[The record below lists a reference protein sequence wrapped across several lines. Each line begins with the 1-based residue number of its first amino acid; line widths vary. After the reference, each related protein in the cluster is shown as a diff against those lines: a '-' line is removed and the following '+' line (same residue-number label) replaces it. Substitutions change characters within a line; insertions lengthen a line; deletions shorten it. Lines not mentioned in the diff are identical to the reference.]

1 MLFRRNI
8 YKSQGYERLLKIE
21 NFKQKKSH
29 IAILIS
35 VKVDFQMKSIASNKG
50 NITRIKAKFKLCV
63 QNSVTSAMS
72 HPLQLHGL

>member
-1 MLFRRNI
+1 MTFKKHSYMLFRRNI

-35 VKVDFQMKSIASNKG
+35 VKVDFQMKSIE
-50 NITRIKAKFKLCV
+50 
-63 QNSVTSAMS
+63 Q
-72 HPLQLHGL
+72 